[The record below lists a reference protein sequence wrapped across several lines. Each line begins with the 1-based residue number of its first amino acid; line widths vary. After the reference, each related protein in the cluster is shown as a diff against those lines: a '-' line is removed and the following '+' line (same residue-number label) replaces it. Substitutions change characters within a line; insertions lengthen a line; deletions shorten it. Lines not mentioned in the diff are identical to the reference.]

1 MRKIHTAPVAAADP
15 PWFAKTMVGSR
26 CEIRPYSRAGWL
38 LTAAYAVA
46 MLGMGLSL
54 MTIDEPA
61 PAIWI
66 SWAVVSLAITF
77 AFLLTAWRTSATVD
91 ACAPGRSG
99 KGPNSQLQSII
110 LSLLAAAAIIGAA
123 FFGIDI

>member
-1 MRKIHTAPVAAADP
+1 MRNRHTGAVAAADR
-15 PWFAKTMVGSR
+15 PWFAKTKVGRR

-38 LTAAYAVA
+38 LTAAYAAV
-46 MLGMGLSL
+46 MLAMGLSL

-61 PAIWI
+61 PAIWV

-91 ACAPGRSG
+91 ACASGHSG
-99 KGPNSQLQSII
+99 KGPNS
-110 LSLLAAAAIIGAA
+110 
-123 FFGIDI
+123 

>member
-1 MRKIHTAPVAAADP
+1 MRKIHTAPVATADR
-15 PWFAKTMVGSR
+15 PWFAKTKVGSR
-26 CEIRPYSRAGWL
+26 CEIRPYSRAGWI

-61 PAIWI
+61 PFVWI
-66 SWAVVSLAITF
+66 SWVVLSAAITF

-91 ACAPGRSG
+91 ACESGRSAKANG
-99 KGPNSQLQSII
+99 QRQII

-123 FFGIDI
+123 FFGFDI

>member
-1 MRKIHTAPVAAADP
+1 MRTRHTAPVAAADR
-15 PWFAKTMVGSR
+15 PWFAKVKVGRR

-38 LTAAYAVA
+38 LTVAYAVA

-54 MTIDEPA
+54 MTIEEPA
-61 PAIWI
+61 PAVWI
-66 SWAVVSLAITF
+66 SWIVISLAITF

-99 KGPNSQLQSII
+99 KGPNSQAQSII
-110 LSLLAAAAIIGAA
+110 LSLLAAAGIIGAA
-123 FFGIDI
+123 FFGFDL